1 MDKTFLT
8 IKFLD
13 FGSYQNRIMQLD
25 FFQQNCS
32 VNYLQTQF
40 FKFPDSFSLH
50 FFKNPNKR
58 YISKKKKTAWYD
70 LFYDDVALILNG

>member
-25 FFQQNCS
+25 FPAKLLSKLFADS
-32 VNYLQTQF
+32 VA
-40 FKFPDSFSLH
+40 KFPDSFSLH